1 MVRLTILAALAVAL
15 LPGGMAEAKSRGSR
29 GSGGSHH
36 DHSSSSSGWRGGSG
50 SESRDGSDSPAKAT
64 PTSGPAHFQSC
75 PPHAPCTTANGLKYV
90 TDPTTGVSRFLP
102 K

>member
-1 MVRLTILAALAVAL
+1 MIRGTICIALAML
-15 LPGGMAEAKSRGSR
+15 LLSASLAEAKSRGRR
-29 GSGGSHH
+29 GYGGGSNY
-36 DHSSSSSGWRGGSG
+36 HSSTGGG
-50 SESRDGSDSPAKAT
+50 SRDGSDSPAKAT